1 MRMLVVLAHPVPES
15 FSHALHARI
24 VSVLA
29 RAGHEVR
36 PLDLYGIGFDPVL
49 GPQERRDYH
58 TPGVNA
64 VGVGDQLDHIR
75 WAEGLIFVYPTWW
88 YSLPAMLKGWIDR
101 VWVPFVTFELP
112 KGLRPIQG
120 RMQNIRLIGGIST
133 YGSPWWWI
141 RFAIGDPGRRV
152 IMRGLRPL
160 CHPRCRTFWL
170 GHYRMDSSTPESR
183 GAFLAK
189 VEARLGRLP
198 L

>member
-1 MRMLVVLAHPVPES
+1 
-15 FSHALHARI
+15 
-24 VSVLA
+24 
-29 RAGHEVR
+29 
-36 PLDLYGIGFDPVL
+36 
-49 GPQERRDYH
+49 
-58 TPGVNA
+58 
-64 VGVGDQLDHIR
+64 
-75 WAEGLIFVYPTWW
+75 
-88 YSLPAMLKGWIDR
+88 MLKGWLDR
-101 VWVPFVTFELP
+101 VWVPVVTFEMP
-112 KGLRPIQG
+112 KGLRPIQVADAEHPAD
-120 RMQNIRLIGGIST
+120 RRHLDLRLALVVV
-133 YGSPWWWI
+133 